1 MKKLAIGCGI
11 VVLVLG
17 AGVVVGS
24 YVLYNKAKSYLGNFE
39 ALTSFQKFAD
49 SVENRTPFTPPASD
63 ELTADRMKRFAAV
76 QDAMWV
82 KMGPRFDQVAA
93 MQDEMLRRE
102 QAEHRKSTPMEDIK
116 NVTAMMK
123 FIVDGMGAWSEAL
136 NQQHFSVDE
145 YYWVRDRVYSA
156 AGLHLTELALRNAPD
171 TVKSGG
177 NLFGPMA
184 GLTGPVP
191 ARNKQLVAPYLPNM
205 KDWAKLAFFGL

>member
-1 MKKLAIGCGI
+1 MKPAAPLLTAFLLASFAVTAHAAEASVAAKPDLAKGQ
-11 VVLVLG
+11 
-17 AGVVVGS
+17 
-24 YVLYNKAKSYLGNFE
+24 AKSAEVCAACHTNDGTRGSPANPILQGQHPEYL
-39 ALTSFQKFAD
+39 AKQLTEFKSGTRDDPIMKGMAA
-49 SVENRTPFTPPASD
+49 PLSD
-63 ELTADRMKRFAAV
+63 A
-76 QDAMWV
+76 
-82 KMGPRFDQVAA
+82 
-93 MQDEMLRRE
+93 
-102 QAEHRKSTPMEDIK
+102 DIK